1 MKKELLQVH
10 EALEKEKREKSEAKN
25 ETENV
30 KKELLKVQKA
40 LEEEK
45 VTELHRNDRRWIDKE
60 RL

>member
-30 KKELLKVQKA
+30 KELLKVQKA
-40 LEEEK
+40 LEDEK

>member
-45 VTELHRNDRRWIDKE
+45 VTELHRNDRR
-60 RL
+60 